1 MNVRE
6 VVREAFVWIARL
18 VVWPFSFLL
27 RIFARLL
34 LIACTAA
41 PVALPVLALIGLFL
55 LLRDPEATVLGLDL
69 AKYVNGAF
77 ARTVAFLIG
86 AGVLAGL
93 LKTMGGFAWREFLEL
108 EKAVSDV
115 LHEKGWLAGLA
126 IKNAFAITWN
136 CNFARIPS
144 ETRKTLQSAR
154 RLTYALIAGV
164 LLVVVAY
171 PFFDPPVRL
180 VDRYVAVVD
189 VRDTKPET
197 TSHTI
202 KLFMRT
208 SAVFSLA
215 HTRDAQPQE
224 GEGICLEQPQ
234 RDWLDEFRKA
244 IANCMAEGSTNES
257 PQPPEFVVTGYASIA
272 PMHVGGDASQSAR
285 LNCKVANWRAAAVGA
300 YLANGANAEDKAEKT
315 RWGCEEVKATFNDD
329 APNDTHPCGK
339 HYDGPKNQ
347 EDNPFRVKVNQW
359 DTPAEMVTGKPAD
372 DGTPNDRRFD
382 VEILNRVVHIGVPT
396 KFCRDAGSQ

>member
-1 MNVRE
+1 
-6 VVREAFVWIARL
+6 
-18 VVWPFSFLL
+18 
-27 RIFARLL
+27 
-34 LIACTAA
+34 
-41 PVALPVLALIGLFL
+41 
-55 LLRDPEATVLGLDL
+55 
-69 AKYVNGAF
+69 
-77 ARTVAFLIG
+77 
-86 AGVLAGL
+86 
-93 LKTMGGFAWREFLEL
+93 
-108 EKAVSDV
+108 
-115 LHEKGWLAGLA
+115 
-126 IKNAFAITWN
+126 
-136 CNFARIPS
+136 
-144 ETRKTLQSAR
+144 
-154 RLTYALIAGV
+154 
-164 LLVVVAY
+164 
-171 PFFDPPVRL
+171 
-180 VDRYVAVVD
+180 
-189 VRDTKPET
+189 
-197 TSHTI
+197 
-202 KLFMRT
+202 MR
-208 SAVFSLA
+208 SGAVFSLA

-244 IANCMAEGSTNES
+244 IANCMAEGSTTES
-257 PQPPEFVVTGYASIA
+257 PQPPEFVVTGYPSIA

-329 APNDTHPCGK
+329 APSDTHPCGK

-359 DTPAEMVTGKPAD
+359 DTPAEMVTDKPAD